1 MTKYSQV
8 GHNCWGSELVTRWG
22 AKFTRTFGKYW
33 WQADGQH
40 SCWKGWGFVQLQ
52 WAVCPGSPLRN
63 EGLGKFWDVWHID
76 FVFCPA
82 VRDTPP
88 IGCDWHY
95 KTLGGCSFK
104 RGFKSVCLWFELSSI
119 VTYSQATS
127 FMDENPV
134 PSIDHYRDLNNG
146 HLGLP
151 SPRVRRSFG
160 STNPII
166 LKLSSLAGPYAP
178 LVLKAA
184 KIFCKITGPGIF
196 CWKYSKST
204 NGKILFIEF

>member
-1 MTKYSQV
+1 MLQWTPITQYSQV
-8 GHNCWGSELVTRWG
+8 GHNFWGSELVTRWELNLREHL
-22 AKFTRTFGKYW
+22 ANIDDRRTGSIPVEKVEALF
-33 WQADGQH
+33 
-40 SCWKGWGFVQLQ
+40 SCNEQCAPDHHWEMKV
-52 WAVCPGSPLRN
+52 WASS
-63 EGLGKFWDVWHID
+63 EMSDID

-95 KTLGGCSFK
+95 KTHGGCFFK

-127 FMDENPV
+127 FMEENPV
-134 PSIDHYRDLNNG
+134 PSIDHYRDINNR

-196 CWKYSKST
+196 CWKYSEYK
-204 NGKILFIEF
+204 